1 MSRSVDMHRAPF
13 CIERNGSRIEIVTD
27 IDDRLDRDEI
37 TEVEL
42 LVLIR
47 DVSDV
52 LSGLLI
58 NPLP

>member
-1 MSRSVDMHRAPF
+1 MHRAPF